1 VAKSSQ
7 GTSATAREN
16 KNVVVERPSRRRGPR
31 LPAPA
36 RTEAA
41 AGTAEVFEL
50 LVGWWLMTAE
60 QDPRIFDL
68 YKLAVEMADRVSA
81 RRGTTNT
88 FFLTAQ
94 TTFVAVLAIAAPQD
108 ASTPTWQAAVAS
120 AAGVLVSVSW
130 WLQLRS
136 YRALNSAKF
145 SVINEIEKELP
156 IKIFTAEWLILKKEQ
171 PIPSWRKRYAELG
184 DVERIV
190 PWIFAALYVILFVA
204 NVSR

>member
-1 VAKSSQ
+1 
-7 GTSATAREN
+7 
-16 KNVVVERPSRRRGPR
+16 
-31 LPAPA
+31 
-36 RTEAA
+36 
-41 AGTAEVFEL
+41 
-50 LVGWWLMTAE
+50 MTAE
-60 QDPRIFDL
+60 QDPRVFDP

-94 TTFVAVLAIAAPQD
+94 TTFVTVLAIAAPQD

-190 PWIFAALYVILFVA
+190 PWIFAALYVTLFVA
-204 NVSR
+204 DVSR